1 MTTPLDQFALPEAL
15 DIQGSRLLETFNLM
29 DEGVMIINDQGRIVY
44 YNRFHGVIDGL
55 EPAQVLGKKV
65 TEVYRLQ
72 TSESLV
78 LQCLAT
84 GQACVEIPMSY
95 EPRAGMKV
103 NTMVNAYPI
112 MDNDRVTGCISFL
125 KDHKVLREKK
135 TVPAPNLKKP
145 FTKKTRYT
153 FTEIMGESRVLE
165 LVLNTAR
172 KAAASHSS
180 VMLCGETGTG
190 KEMFAQAIHNAG
202 PRREHPY
209 VAINCAAIPETLFEG
224 LLFGTRKGAFT
235 GAMDQKGLFEQ
246 ANGGTLFLDEIDS
259 MPLALQTKMLRA
271 IQEKRIRRVG
281 ELEEIPI
288 DIRIISSTSTPP
300 QGILDDTKRFRKDL
314 FYRLAVV
321 LIKIPP
327 LRERED
333 DVSLLTKY
341 FIERFNRRMDK
352 YIISVSREVL
362 ALFYNYD
369 WPGNVRELGHVI
381 EGAMN
386 HTERE
391 RVLDISHVAHYFKTV
406 APLFLDSQNR
416 RITLYDAPP
425 ETPRKPAPPIFPIQE
440 EPVPEDDE
448 GDRIRRVLTKTRG
461 KLKPA
466 AEELGISRQ
475 LLHYRMK
482 KHHINRKAIAD
493 HHESEQILDALAAC
507 GNNLTRTAKYLGIS
521 LQLLNYR
528 MKKYGITP
536 VKL

>member
-1 MTTPLDQFALPEAL
+1 MDTPLDPYALPEAL
-15 DIQGSRLLETFNLM
+15 DIQGTVLLNAFAMM
-29 DEGVMIINDQGRIVY
+29 DEGVMIINAQGRIIY

-55 EPAQVLGKKV
+55 APEQVLGKKV
-65 TEVYRLQ
+65 TEIYRVE

-84 GQACVEIPMSY
+84 GQPCVDIPMTYQSK
-95 EPRAGMKV
+95 GGIKV
-103 NTMVNAYPI
+103 NTVVNAYPI
-112 MDNDRVTGCISFL
+112 TEKGRVTGCISFL
-125 KDHKVLREKK
+125 KDHKVLRSQKTLPSPDLKK
-135 TVPAPNLKKP
+135 T
-145 FTKKTRYT
+145 FTKKSRYT
-153 FTEIMGESRVLE
+153 FEEIRGSARELQ
-165 LVLNTAR
+165 LVLDTAR
-172 KAAASHSS
+172 KAAVSQSS

-202 PRREHPY
+202 PRSHHPF
-209 VAINCAAIPETLFEG
+209 VAINCSAIPETLFEG

-235 GAMDQKGLFEQ
+235 GAVDQKGLFQQ

-259 MPLALQTKMLRA
+259 MPLPLQTKMLRA

-281 ELEEIPI
+281 ELEELSI

-333 DVSLLTKY
+333 DVSLLSRH
-341 FIERFNRRMDK
+341 FIERFNQKMSKRIR
-352 YIISVSREVL
+352 SLSREVL

-369 WPGNVRELGHVI
+369 WPGNVRELAHVI

-386 HTERE
+386 HTDRE
-391 RVLDISHVAHYFKTV
+391 RVLSMAHVAPYFKTV
-406 APLFLDSQNR
+406 APLFLGSQNR
-416 RITLYDAPP
+416 RLTLYDVSPDQTRQP
-425 ETPRKPAPPIFPIQE
+425 LSPIFPAR
-440 EPVPEDDE
+440 EPDIEDDE
-448 GDRIRRVLTKTRG
+448 KRQILRVLTKTRG

-466 AEELGISRQ
+466 AKALDISRQ

-482 KHHINRKAIAD
+482 KHNIDRKAIAD

-507 GNNLTRTAKYLGIS
+507 ANNPTRTAKYLGIS

-528 MKKYGITP
+528 LKKFNIVPGGR
-536 VKL
+536 

>member
-475 LLHYRMK
+475 LL
-482 KHHINRKAIAD
+482 
-493 HHESEQILDALAAC
+493 
-507 GNNLTRTAKYLGIS
+507 
-521 LQLLNYR
+521 NYR